1 MLDVSKLIASFEEII
16 GWPYE
21 NPGSN
26 DSSGI
31 DCSGAFVRAFR
42 LQGANIYHGSNTIF
56 RQYCSQTGQI
66 AGVGSLVPGM
76 AVFKQRKDNGEPD
89 KYRGDGIGNLYH
101 IGLVASINPLRII
114 HATSPNA
121 KVDTKLGNWSY
132 WGLLKNVEYGGVKE
146 MPGTEEVRYIAL
158 VVAPKED
165 TVNLRKTADGALL
178 ARVPVGQRVS
188 VLAES
193 GGWTRCVY
201 GDLVGYMQTQYLKD
215 VESVP
220 DGGQAGSLFSLLL
233 DELSALVEKYGAAAK
248 EETE

>member
-1 MLDVSKLIASFEEII
+1 MLDVSKLIAAFEEII

-21 NPGSN
+21 SPGSN

-42 LQGANIYHGSNTIF
+42 LQGASIYHGSNTIF
-56 RQYCSQTGQI
+56 RQYCSQTGRI
-66 AGVGSLVPGM
+66 AGVASLVPGM
-76 AVFKQRKDNGEPD
+76 TVFKQRNDNAEPD

-101 IGLVASINPLRII
+101 IGLVTSINPLRIV

-132 WGLLKNVEYGGVKE
+132 WGLLRNVDYGGEQAVANVD
-146 MPGTEEVRYIAL
+146 EVRYIAL
-158 VVAPKED
+158 VVAPKGD
-165 TVNLRKTADGALL
+165 TVNLRKTADGDLL

-193 GGWTRCVY
+193 GGWARCVY

-215 VESVP
+215 MESVP
-220 DGGQAGSLFSLLL
+220 DGGQAGPLFSLLL
-233 DELSALVEKYGAAAK
+233 DELAALVEKYRAAAK